1 MVFAAS
7 RESKVFAHSGALV
20 QVIRFLLKAAMYSSL
35 SFWMMYCVITDN
47 LKVDHKKKNAQIL
60 TFYKSQLFPN
70 SLFFHYE
77 QGIIVGISL
86 SLFR

>member
-47 LKVDHKKKNAQIL
+47 LKVDHKKKNAQIQ
-60 TFYKSQLFPN
+60 TDIKSQLFFNP
-70 SLFFHYE
+70 LFFSYV
-77 QGIIVGISL
+77 QATIVGISL
-86 SLFR
+86 SLFC

>member
-1 MVFAAS
+1 MVFAAW

-35 SFWMMYCVITDN
+35 SFCMMYCVITDN
-47 LKVDHKKKNAQIL
+47 LKVEHEKNAQIL

>member
-35 SFWMMYCVITDN
+35 SFCMMYCVITDN
-47 LKVDHKKKNAQIL
+47 LKVEHEKKNARIAGSTAYRTVIL
-60 TFYKSQLFPN
+60 CRPRY
-70 SLFFHYE
+70 
-77 QGIIVGISL
+77 L
-86 SLFR
+86 S

>member
-35 SFWMMYCVITDN
+35 SFCMMYCVITDN
-47 LKVDHKKKNAQIL
+47 LKVDHKKKNARIAGS
-60 TFYKSQLFPN
+60 TAYRRS
-70 SLFFHYE
+70 FFAVLVIFH
-77 QGIIVGISL
+77 S
-86 SLFR
+86 